1 LIKKFK
7 QYSIVNLI
15 STSISFVLFYV
26 LIKLQIQ
33 YLGIENRGILIL
45 IQASVGLLATIVRFG
60 INQAVLHELTI
71 GKNDKV
77 LSNFYLLSF
86 FQMIIF
92 LMLVYC
98 IQRFNIL
105 IDLNYGINLFPLI
118 IYLITY
124 FIYQTLTY
132 FSFFL
137 LSIWKYSLITI
148 LFNTLNILFIILFNI
163 SRTLDGIFILIASSQ
178 VLCSIILS
186 IYLPK
191 FRLIDLNQMTIKK
204 LLIDGLN
211 VFGWSL
217 FKDLI
222 YKIDIFL
229 FANRISQTDFGV
241 YTVLRDLLYS
251 VWKVTDPIISSL
263 TKAYSEHNTKILQ
276 FMKYI
281 VIYSVS
287 TIFLSPMI
295 VFLIILYSKYYLHI
309 DISPLISR
317 GYIVFFTFSILFFVL
332 WKAIASLY
340 VINKINKPV
349 YVSLFLFFLVLVSL
363 YRFISDL
370 NFVFLTMSLSYIAA
384 TIYLIN
390 SFNKFNLKNQNE
402 KNHQVIIP

>member
-1 LIKKFK
+1 M
-7 QYSIVNLI
+7 Q
-15 STSISFVLFYV
+15 FYV

-45 IQASVGLLATIVRFG
+45 IQTSVGLLATIVRFG

-71 GKNDKV
+71 GKNDRV
-77 LSNFYLLSF
+77 LSNYYLLSF

-92 LMLVYC
+92 LVLIYC
-98 IQRFNIL
+98 IIKFNIL
-105 IDLNYGINLFPLI
+105 IDLNYGFNLIPLG

-148 LFNTLNILFIILFNI
+148 LFNTLNILFIILFKS
-163 SRTLDGIFILIASSQ
+163 SRTLDGIFISIASSQ

-191 FRLIDLNQMTIKK
+191 LRLIDLNKLTIKK

-251 VWKVTDPIISSL
+251 VWRVTDPIISSL
-263 TKAYSEHNTKILQ
+263 TKAYSEYNTKVLK
-276 FMKYI
+276 FMKYVI
-281 VIYSVS
+281 VYS
-287 TIFLSPMI
+287 ILSMLISPLI
-295 VFLIILYSKYYLHI
+295 VFLINIYSKNYLHMDTI
-309 DISPLISR
+309 VLISKM
-317 GYIVFFTFSILFFVL
+317 YIVFFAFSVLFFVI
-332 WKAIASLY
+332 WKSIASLY
-340 VINKINKPV
+340 VINKINRPV
-349 YVSLFLFFLVLVSL
+349 YISLLIFFLVLASL
-363 YRFISDL
+363 YRFITEL
-370 NFVFLTMSLSYIAA
+370 KFVFLTMSLSYIAA
-384 TIYLIN
+384 TFYLIY
-390 SFNKFNLKNQNE
+390 SFNNFNLKNQNE
-402 KNHQVIIP
+402 KKHQVIVP